1 MKTRGGDGEGGE
13 GGKEAVL
20 GGLGAVRDQVDGEVF
35 HDPAADDGVVGHDEG
50 RDQEGQDAQKIPLL
64 IRGAE
69 GPEGVLPGPAAD
81 GHVRGQEDEAEGQ
94 HQHQVDKEEEAAAI
108 LGAEVG
114 EAPDIADAHG
124 AAGRRQH
131 VAERGAEAAVLFHIP
146 LPFLPGFPGRRALYQ
161 RKGQFGKRR
170 KLT

>member
-1 MKTRGGDGEGGE
+1 M
-13 GGKEAVL
+13 
-20 GGLGAVRDQVDGEVF
+20 Q
-35 HDPAADDGVVGHDEG
+35 
-50 RDQEGQDAQKIPLL
+50 
-64 IRGAE
+64 GAE

-146 LPFLPGFPGRRALYQ
+146 FPFLPGSPGPKGIVPERRPVWKTAEIDGEEIFLE
-161 RKGQFGKRR
+161 KKFV
-170 KLT
+170 